1 MTDAATVNAQ
11 APSTTQPTRRP
22 PAIPLPKAIQ
32 AVAFLGF
39 RRWTVQTAL
48 KRYGPLFVL
57 NVPFYSRMVVVSEP
71 ALVRQVF
78 TAIRDTQCEIGALP
92 EYCPRF

>member
-1 MTDAATVNAQ
+1 MTDAAIVNAQ
-11 APSTTQPTRRP
+11 AASTALPAKPP

-48 KRYGPLFVL
+48 GATVPCLVL
-57 NVPFYSRMVVVSEP
+57 NVPSTAEWWSSRN
-71 ALVRQVF
+71 
-78 TAIRDTQCEIGALP
+78 
-92 EYCPRF
+92 PRWCGRVYREH